1 MPWIP
6 PKTDWTSED
15 DFNYFDMNRVENNTE
30 AVKEALEQLQGP
42 VQLDDIVTDREM
54 LAIDFDDDFNRIESN
69 IATLAAAFYE
79 PMGWQDPKMDW
90 QGGVSRFSYL
100 DAIRLELNLKLL
112 YELITITLE
121 NLNYCGEFYCGEE
134 VV

>member
-1 MPWIP
+1 MPWIQ

-15 DFNYFDMNRVENNTE
+15 DYNFPDMDRVENNTQV
-30 AVKEALEQLQGP
+30 VKETLEELQGP
-42 VQLDDIVTDREM
+42 VELGDIVTGRNM
-54 LAIDFDDDFNRIESN
+54 LDIDFDDDLNRIEGN
-69 IATLAAAFYE
+69 IAALAAAFYE
-79 PMGWQDPKMDW
+79 PVGWQTPKTDW